1 MLEKARWQSAAAPA
15 GRAPAL
21 LLFVLVVLLIAL
33 SLLLRR
39 EGAPAGPPAKHHS
52 QLPGDGLAPKAP
64 NPWFFAERAFPTG
77 HIPPEAVERMRQEAA
92 LLREEARAE
101 ALRGGRTAL
110 WTPRG
115 PTNIGG
121 RITDLAVDPRD
132 ANRVY
137 AAAAEGGI
145 LRTDDAGQHWLPLF
159 DEGPALAMGAVALDP
174 ANPDI
179 VYAGGG
185 EVNPGGGSVAYGGA
199 GLFRSPDRGATWEP
213 LGLETVGAIGRI
225 RVDPTNSQRLFVAAM
240 GQLWET
246 DSARGVYRSIDGGDT
261 WQQVLFVADDTGCVD
276 LIQRPDQPNV
286 LLAAMWQRLRQPEAY
301 DYGGPR
307 CAVYRSTNGGDTWTL
322 LSGTGGLPAASS
334 TGGRIGL
341 DLCAADPNVMCAVF
355 ADRTGYFSGL
365 WRSTNGGDTWTRTAD
380 STISDVF
387 ASYGWWFGN
396 VRVHPANA
404 QTIWVLGL
412 DFYRSTN
419 GGSAWSEVSGGM
431 HVDHHALAFGSGP
444 SPVIYNGNDG
454 GVYRSTNGGSAWS
467 LLPDQPVAQVYRM
480 ALDAMNPNALVLG
493 AQDNGTNRSTSGAA
507 NDFAMIYGGDGFGPL
522 VHPTNSLRLWAQY
535 QYGGL
540 GYSSNGG
547 GSFSGATS
555 GIGGSD
561 RIAWNAPLVQDPTN
575 VDRRYFGTNKLYR
588 SASNTSWTAVSG
600 DLTGGPHAG
609 NAGQVRGTLTAIAIS
624 PLDGQVLWTGS
635 DDGYVN
641 VSTNGGTNWTNV
653 AATLPDR
660 WVTSL
665 HGDPFDRETAYVT
678 ISGFRWTEPL
688 PHVFRTTDLGAT
700 WESIAGNLP
709 EAPANDLIPDPAT
722 PGRLWLATD
731 VGVYFTQ
738 DGGASWAMLGPD
750 LPNVVVSQLAFDPV
764 NRLLYAGTYGRSVFT
779 CAVDELTAAPPAEL
793 AAAGRLLAPYPNP
806 SAGGAWIAWSLAQR
820 GEVELAVYSVAG
832 RRVWSGRAA
841 AGAGEGR
848 LFWGGVDAQGER
860 LPSGVYLAR
869 ASAAGH
875 TLGSAMIT
883 LRR

>member
-1 MLEKARWQSAAAPA
+1 MFEKIRWQSGAPVD
-15 GRAPAL
+15 RAPTL
-21 LLFVLVVLLIAL
+21 LLVVLLAL
-33 SLLLRR
+33 VLTLSQLLRR
-39 EGAPAGPPAKHHS
+39 DAAPAGPPAKHHS
-52 QLPGDGLAPKAP
+52 RQPGDGLAPKAP

-77 HIPPEAVERMRQEAA
+77 HIPAEVMDRARVEAG
-92 LLREEARAE
+92 LLREEARE
-101 ALRGGRTAL
+101 AARAGGRDAT
-110 WTPRG
+110 WIPRG
-115 PTNIGG
+115 PTNVGG

-213 LGLETVGAIGRI
+213 LGLENVGAIGRI
-225 RVDPTNSQRLFVAAM
+225 RVDPGDSQRLFVAAM

-246 DSARGVYRSIDGGDT
+246 DAQRGVYRSTNGGAS
-261 WQQVLFVADDTGCVD
+261 WEQVLFVADDTGCVD
-276 LIQRPDQPNV
+276 LIQRPDQSDV

-307 CAVYRSTNGGDTWTL
+307 CAIYRSTNGGDTWSL
-322 LSGTGGLPAASS
+322 LSGTGGLPASSS

-341 DLCAADPNVMCAVF
+341 DLCAGSPGVMCAVY
-355 ADRTGYFSGL
+355 ADRTGYFAGL
-365 WRSTNGGDTWTRTAD
+365 WRSTNGGDTWARTAD
-380 STISDVF
+380 GAISDVF

-396 VRVHPANA
+396 VRVHPVNPLV
-404 QTIWVLGL
+404 IFVLGL

-419 GGSAWSEVSGGM
+419 GGSSWSEVSGGM
-431 HVDHHALAFGSGP
+431 HVDHHGLAFGPGA
-444 SPVIYNGNDG
+444 SPVIFNGNDG
-454 GVYRSTNGGSAWS
+454 GVYRSANGGTAWT
-467 LLPDQPVAQVYRM
+467 LLPDQPVTQIYRL
-480 ALDAMNPNALVLG
+480 ALDASNANALLLG

-507 NDFAMIYGGDGFGPL
+507 NDFVNIYGGDGFGPL
-522 VHPTNSLRLWAQY
+522 VHPQNSQRIWALY

-547 GSFSGATS
+547 GSFSSATG

-561 RIAWNAPLVQDPTN
+561 RIAWNAPLIQDPTN
-575 VDRRYFGTNKLYR
+575 VDRRYFGTNKVYR

-609 NAGQVRGTLTAIAIS
+609 VAGQVRGTLTALAVS
-624 PLDGQVLWTGS
+624 PLDGQVLWAGS
-635 DDGYVN
+635 DDGHVS

-653 AATLPDR
+653 AAALPDR
-660 WVTSL
+660 WVTSI

-678 ISGFRWTEPL
+678 ISGFRWAEPL
-688 PHVFRTTDLGAT
+688 PHVFRTTDLGAS
-700 WESIAGNLP
+700 WEPIAANLP
-709 EAPANDLIPDPAT
+709 EAPANFLIADPAAS
-722 PGRLWLATD
+722 GRLWIATD
-731 VGVYFTQ
+731 VGVFQTTS
-738 DGGASWAMLGPD
+738 GGASWAMLGAD
-750 LPNVVVSQLAFDPV
+750 LPNVVISHLAFDPV

-779 CAVDELTAAPPAEL
+779 CAVDEITAAPPAEL
-793 AAAGRLLAPYPNP
+793 ASLGRLLAPYPNP
-806 SAGGAWIAWSLAQR
+806 SAEGSWIAWDLAR
-820 GEVELAVYSVAG
+820 SAEVQLAVYSVAG
-832 RRVWSGRAA
+832 RKVWSGRRA
-841 AGAGEGR
+841 AGPGEGR
-848 LFWGGVDAQGER
+848 LFWAGVDARGER

-869 ASAAGH
+869 ARAEGGELGAA
-875 TLGSAMIT
+875 TIT
-883 LRR
+883 LRH